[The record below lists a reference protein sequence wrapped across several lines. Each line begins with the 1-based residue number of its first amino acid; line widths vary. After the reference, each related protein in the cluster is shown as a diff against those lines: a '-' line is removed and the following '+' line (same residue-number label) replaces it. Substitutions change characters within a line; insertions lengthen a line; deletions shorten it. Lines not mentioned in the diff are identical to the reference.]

1 MIWPD
6 SVLVL
11 HPWGLT
17 SLGLH
22 PGPAVS
28 QPCRSVGKSPTCPQS
43 LRSPISGLAHAW
55 LSALNEVTR
64 ILSGDRLPG
73 GSCHP
78 GSAVTLLVVLSTLPI
93 SSSAAAALN
102 PTGQGTLATAP
113 VFHREDFLRVFSFV
127 SFTVICFIDY
137 RSNLCSLQETMTG
150 QIQLLLGIF
159 QSFLF

>member
-17 SLGLH
+17 SLGLC

-28 QPCRSVGKSPTCPQS
+28 QPCRSVGKSPPCPRS

-64 ILSGDRLPG
+64 ILSGDGLSG
-73 GSCHP
+73 GKAGSCHP

-113 VFHREDFLRVFSFV
+113 VFHKEDFLRVFSFV
-127 SFTVICFIDY
+127 SFAVICFIDY
-137 RSNLCSLQETMTG
+137 RSNLCSLQKTMTG
-150 QIQLLLGIF
+150 QIQLLLR
-159 QSFLF
+159 S